1 MVVQRC
7 QNAKQ
12 MNLKQANTL
21 HYQTCSHEKQQKFEE
36 AYKDVTNMLYSLD
49 TIFFFCVCD

>member
-1 MVVQRC
+1 VVVQRC

-21 HYQTCSHEKQQKFEE
+21 HYQAYSHEKQQKFEE
-36 AYKDVTNMLYSLD
+36 AYKDMTNMLYSLGGGGD
-49 TIFFFCVCD
+49 PPPHF